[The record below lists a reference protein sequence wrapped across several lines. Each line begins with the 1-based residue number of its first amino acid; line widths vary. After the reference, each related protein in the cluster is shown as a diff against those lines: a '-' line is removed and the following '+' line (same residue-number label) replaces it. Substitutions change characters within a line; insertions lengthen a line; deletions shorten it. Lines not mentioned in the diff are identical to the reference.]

1 MVKNSVFG
9 GQKRTILGSFPMG
22 YTGNGHFDTPFWDL
36 IFSDRVLRGASPKV
50 TINQLKIDP
59 LFSPLKKGS
68 QKPVFLEIRVFEGFF
83 QRLKKGVNFQ
93 LIYSNFWR
101 GASQNRIRNI
111 VSQIGVPKTGI
122 WAIWGVF
129 WS

>member
-1 MVKNSVFG
+1 MVKNSVFR

-36 IFSDRVLRGASPKV
+36 IFSDRVLRGAS
-50 TINQLKIDP
+50 
-59 LFSPLKKGS
+59 
-68 QKPVFLEIRVFEGFF
+68 
-83 QRLKKGVNFQ
+83 
-93 LIYSNFWR
+93 
-101 GASQNRIRNI
+101 QNRIRNI